1 MLGMTVFP
9 YGVAM
14 AAAAAAALLLAAANF
29 RRAGLKG
36 GALSWF
42 AVLAVPM
49 AFFGGRIG
57 YCLAALDWVKQEGLT
72 FFFEFSRGG
81 YMLYGALAGVG
92 VALLLAAR
100 ISGERFAKMADALAA
115 PALVMVA
122 LGRLAEGLAEQGYGW
137 GIRDWFTEDYGMSL
151 VAMEDPSFFYRLPFG
166 VPDMYGN
173 YNWAVFVF
181 EALVACGLAVA
192 AYRAVVRRD
201 GGRAVLALIL
211 YAASQELCE
220 SLRQDAVLRWGFVR
234 INQVLGAVVLV
245 AMLALCYALSS
256 PKKPGRLALCAGG
269 VVLGALL
276 VTAMEFALEKKIS
289 AIEWVPMDVCYV
301 FTTVG
306 CVLMAFSVG
315 APWRDVFGRT
325 TPEGNES

>member
-1 MLGMTVFP
+1 MMGIKVFP

-14 AAAAAAALLLAAANF
+14 AAAAAVALALSAVSF
-29 RRAGLKG
+29 HKAGLKNG
-36 GALSWF
+36 SLSWF

-49 AFFGGRIG
+49 AFFGARIG
-57 YCLAALDWVKQEGLT
+57 YCLAMLDWVAQQGVS
-72 FFFEFSRGG
+72 FFFAFSRGG
-81 YMLYGALAGVG
+81 YMLYGALAGG
-92 VALLLAAR
+92 LIAALLAAR
-100 ISGERFAKMADALAA
+100 LSGERFAKMVDALSV
-115 PALVMVA
+115 PTLVMIA

-137 GIRDWFTEDYGMSL
+137 GIADWFTEDYGMSL

-181 EALVACGLAVA
+181 EALVACGLAVLVW
-192 AYRAVVRRD
+192 RAVIRRD
-201 GGRAVLALIL
+201 GGRAVLALL
-211 YAASQELCE
+211 VYAASQELGE

-234 INQVLGAVVLV
+234 INQILGAVAIV
-245 AMLALCYALSS
+245 AVLALCYALTS
-256 PKKPGRLALCAGG
+256 PKRPKRLVLSIIG

-276 VTAMEFALEKKIS
+276 IIAMEFALEKKIS

-306 CVLMAFSVG
+306 CLLLALSVYPLWRGAFG
-315 APWRDVFGRT
+315 RDVKA
-325 TPEGNES
+325 